1 MDKDLLLLIIL
12 RLLMQAAARF
22 VGVWVLEAIVGK
34 VWLSESILADLLSLH
49 DPLLLGHCQT
59 RGRWYKLSLTQQ

>member
-1 MDKDLLLLIIL
+1 MDKDLLLLMIL
-12 RLLMQAAARF
+12 RLMQAAARF

-49 DPLLLGHCQT
+49 DPLLLGHCQN

>member
-1 MDKDLLLLIIL
+1 MYKDLLLLMIL
-12 RLLMQAAARF
+12 RLMQAAARF

-49 DPLLLGHCQT
+49 DPLLFGHRQN
-59 RGRWYKLSLTQQ
+59 RGRWYKLGLTQQ